1 MEGRISVD
9 PEDPV
14 EVYSTNNAN
23 EAEIIRAALA
33 GEGIVC
39 RVNGI
44 GQAGLAG
51 LDAQEITL
59 EVPAIDADR
68 ARTFIEDHLAG
79 TDAVEDSDLPE
90 N

>member
-1 MEGRISVD
+1 MD

-14 EVYSTNNAN
+14 EIYTTNNAN
-23 EAEIIRAALA
+23 EAEIIHAALL

-51 LDAQEITL
+51 LDTQEITI
-59 EVPAIDADR
+59 EVPAGDAER
-68 ARTFIEDHLAG
+68 SRTFIEDHLAG
-79 TDAVEDSDLPE
+79 E
-90 N
+90 